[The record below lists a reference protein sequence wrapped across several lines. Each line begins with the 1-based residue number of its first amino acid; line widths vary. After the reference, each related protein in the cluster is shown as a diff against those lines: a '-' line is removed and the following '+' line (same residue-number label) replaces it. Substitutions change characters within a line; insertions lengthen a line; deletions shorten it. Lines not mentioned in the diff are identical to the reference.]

1 MVHKGLNPG
10 AAIPGPSGNPARGIV
25 DTVLFDLDG
34 TLADTLPDL
43 AAAMNAALSEHG
55 SPPLAPLCYRG
66 TVSGGSLAMIRAA
79 LGPNVDPELAQRIRR
94 IFLALYAERIAVG
107 TGLFPGIDAV
117 LSEIE
122 ERGLAWGIV
131 TNKPHDL
138 TRRLT
143 DALGLSGRASCV
155 VSGDTLRHAKPHPE
169 PILHACRVLSASPE
183 SCLFVGDSPG
193 DVTAGR
199 GAGVRT
205 LVALY
210 GYLPDGDDARRW
222 GAHGYI
228 ERPLDLLAWLDGARG
243 RGPRPPVPAALP

>member
-1 MVHKGLNPG
+1 MVHKGLSSVV
-10 AAIPGPSGNPARGIV
+10 AMPGPSGNPARSV
-25 DTVLFDLDG
+25 VETVLFDLDG

-55 SPPLAPLCYRG
+55 SAPLPTLCYRG
-66 TVSGGSLAMIRAA
+66 AVTGGSLAMIRTA

-107 TGLFPGIDAV
+107 TRLFPGIDAV
-117 LSEIE
+117 LDEIE
-122 ERGLAWGIV
+122 ERGLSWGIV
-131 TNKPHDL
+131 TNKPHAL

-183 SCLFVGDSPG
+183 CCLFVGDSRG

-228 ERPLDLLAWLDGARG
+228 GRPLDLLAWLDGAQARRG
-243 RGPRPPVPAALP
+243 HPM